1 MAAEQDTYDFIVT
14 GAGSAGCVL
23 AARLSESGKHR
34 VLLLEAGG
42 KDTNPWIHVPLGYA
56 KTFVNPRV
64 NWMFDSEPE
73 PNLNDRIMYQPR
85 GKVLGG
91 TSSINGMV
99 YMRGNHAD
107 YDEWRQ
113 RGCEGWDWESVLP
126 YFRKAE
132 DNERGADEFHGSGGP
147 LHVSNQP
154 YKWPIAER
162 LLQACIEA
170 GIPPNPD
177 FNGAQ
182 QEGCG
187 YYQTTTK
194 DRRRWSTAVAYLR
207 PARKP
212 GQPGDPNQ
220 RACDARAGRERPR
233 RWRGVPHA
241 AWPGD
246 RARAKRGD
254 RVRWRLRLAAASAA
268 VRHRAGA
275 TSAGHGRCRGARLP
289 ASGPTCMITSTA
301 IAPIASPNRSR

>member
-23 AARLSESGKHR
+23 AARLSESGRHR

-42 KDTNPWIHVPLGYA
+42 KDTYPWIHIPLGYA

-132 DNERGADEFHGSGGP
+132 DNERGADDLHGSGGP

-154 YKWPIAER
+154 Y
-162 LLQACIEA
+162 
-170 GIPPNPD
+170 
-177 FNGAQ
+177 NG
-182 QEGCG
+182 
-187 YYQTTTK
+187 
-194 DRRRWSTAVAYLR
+194 
-207 PARKP
+207 P
-212 GQPGDPNQ
+212 
-220 RACDARAGRERPR
+220 
-233 RWRGVPHA
+233 
-241 AWPGD
+241 
-246 RARAKRGD
+246 
-254 RVRWRLRLAAASAA
+254 
-268 VRHRAGA
+268 
-275 TSAGHGRCRGARLP
+275 
-289 ASGPTCMITSTA
+289 
-301 IAPIASPNRSR
+301 